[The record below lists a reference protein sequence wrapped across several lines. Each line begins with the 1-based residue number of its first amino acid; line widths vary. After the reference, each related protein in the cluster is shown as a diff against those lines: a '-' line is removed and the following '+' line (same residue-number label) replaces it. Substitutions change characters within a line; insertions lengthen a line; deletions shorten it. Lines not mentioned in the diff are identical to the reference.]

1 MSREPLSLPVPD
13 ISAFARTLRGML
25 AGHGDVP
32 SHLELLNMLARSAGW
47 RNFQHFR
54 ADDAGAGR
62 IPNHEKGRLES
73 GSVRAADD
81 SAPRSP
87 EQVTLQTGA
96 AVEAPPA
103 KTRTSAASE
112 GKALS
117 RLKRYFDGEGRMLRW
132 PAKHSQVEPCL
143 WVIWSRLPAGE
154 TLDEIGI
161 NMLLKRHHLFDD
173 HALLRRALSDYGMV
187 SRTPDGRQY
196 RRIEQRPPAGALELI
211 QSING

>member
-13 ISAFARTLRGML
+13 ISAFARALRGML

-32 SHLELLNMLARSAGW
+32 SHLELLNMLARCAGW

-62 IPNHEKGRLES
+62 IPSHEEGRSES
-73 GSVRAADD
+73 GSVRAAY
-81 SAPRSP
+81 SAPQRP
-87 EQVTLQTGA
+87 EQA
-96 AVEAPPA
+96 PPRDCASSEAPPVAA
-103 KTRTSAASE
+103 KPAASSG

-117 RLKRYFDGEGRMLRW
+117 RLKRYFDAEGRMLRW

-211 QSING
+211 HSVNG